1 MTPTGSP
8 IYAIVMVLT
17 GIGIPI
23 MAALNA
29 GLGQRIGSPFAAAAV
44 LFGVALAISLVVA
57 AFTGSLGEAR
67 WMSAPAWLYAGGLF
81 VALYV
86 TAITAIA
93 PRFGVGNAIFFVL
106 IGQMISAAVIDHF
119 GLLGVAKSALGIA
132 RCAGLLLMAA
142 GVFLARKSG

>member
-1 MTPTGSP
+1 MTPSHWP
-8 IYAIVMVLT
+8 IYALIMALT
-17 GIGIPI
+17 GIGIPV

-29 GLGQRIGSPFAAAAV
+29 GLGQRIGSPFAAAAA
-44 LFGVALAISLVVA
+44 LFGVAFVISLVVA
-57 AFTGSLGEAR
+57 AFTGALGQAR
-67 WMSAPAWLYAGGLF
+67 WLSAPTWLYGGGLF

-119 GLLGVAKSALGIA
+119 GLFGLAKSELGVA
-132 RCAGLLLMAA
+132 RCMGLLLMAA
-142 GVFLARKSG
+142 GVFLARKTR